1 MDGRSTLESVQEL
14 DTAYFPPIISV
25 PASLTLKNPDWGGRR
40 RRRGTSPR
48 HPALETKRSK
58 SKRQAL
64 GAAHSRRLVKL

>member
-40 RRRGTSPR
+40 PPTSGSWDK
-48 HPALETKRSK
+48 AI
-58 SKRQAL
+58 Q
-64 GAAHSRRLVKL
+64 V